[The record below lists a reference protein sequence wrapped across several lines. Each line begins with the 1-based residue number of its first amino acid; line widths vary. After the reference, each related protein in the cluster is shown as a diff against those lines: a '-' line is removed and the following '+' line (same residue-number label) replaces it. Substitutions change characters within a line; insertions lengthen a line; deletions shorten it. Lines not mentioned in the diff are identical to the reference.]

1 MELKIKRVAKR
12 NTYTIGR
19 FYIDGKYECD
29 TLEDKDRGLDQKMD
43 LSQIKKIKV
52 YGQTAIPTGRYEVTW
67 TYSPKFKKMLPLIND
82 VPGFLGIRIHNGNT
96 AAHTNGCP
104 LLGENKVVGKVI
116 NSISTCSRILPK
128 IQKACQNGKV
138 YITIE

>member
-12 NTYTIGR
+12 DTYTIGK

-29 TLEDKDRGLDQKMD
+29 TLEDKDRGLTQKM
-43 LSQIKKIKV
+43 SQDEIKKIKV
-52 YGQTAIPTGRYEVTW
+52 YAQTAIPTGRYEVTW
-67 TYSPKFKKMLPLIND
+67 TYSPKFKKMLPLINN

-116 NSISTCSRILPK
+116 NSISTCNRILPK
-128 IQKACQNGKV
+128 IQKACQKGKV